1 MTVTSSQ
8 RRSNGSAVLD
18 SSMEVLGSQ
27 LPRIWTPRDERFDTL
42 GPLMEAISQ
51 LAGITLDE
59 WQTLIGDIALEVNSI
74 GEFVHRL
81 VLFVVGRQNGKS
93 VVLKARILL
102 GLFGL
107 EERLILHTAQD
118 RALPR
123 EIFEELCAHIGDTPA
138 FHRRLA
144 HKGIRD
150 TNGQERIRLKS
161 GARYMIKAP
170 RAARFRGQP
179 ANLIIIDEIREQH
192 NRDLVGAALPAQSAV
207 RNPQMWLTSNAG
219 DLKAVE
225 LAAQQQRGRAAAEL
239 PGSDPD
245 IAYLEWSAGDD
256 RDPADPHAWAEANPA
271 LGRRITVETIA
282 AELRTMSS
290 EAFETERMCRTLI
303 ALTSPAI
310 PIAKWNLCGGEP
322 AEIDPDEL
330 PRPQAAI
337 HIDGE
342 RTAASLVLA
351 VKRDGRLIVD
361 LVAEWVDEE
370 GIDLEHV
377 ASEVI
382 EWLKAHRVRELAYDR
397 RRSAVIADRV
407 ADLGYEVHRI
417 DATEFVI
424 SSQILFDAVT
434 TGQLLHRHNPE
445 LDRQIAA
452 TGRRTGIDGTW
463 YVSEP
468 ASSGNITGVVALA
481 FACNLAYGADTT
493 EGGFRWMRS

>member
-1 MTVTSSQ
+1 
-8 RRSNGSAVLD
+8 
-18 SSMEVLGSQ
+18 MEVRGSQ
-27 LPRIWTPRDERFDTL
+27 VPRIWTPRDERYESL
-42 GPLMEAISQ
+42 GDLMEAIAQ
-51 LAGITLDE
+51 IAGITLDE
-59 WQTLIGDIALEVNSI
+59 WQRFVGDVALEINDV

-81 VLFVVGRQNGKS
+81 VVFIVGRQNGKS

-107 EERLILHTAQD
+107 GELLILHTAQD

-144 HKGIRD
+144 RKGIRD

-170 RAARFRGQP
+170 RPARFRGQP
-179 ANLIIIDEIREQH
+179 ANLIIVDEIREQH
-192 NRDLVGAALPAQSAV
+192 SRDLVGAALPAQSAV
-207 RNPQMWLTSNAG
+207 YNPQMWLTSNAG

-225 LAAQQQRGRAAAEL
+225 LAAQQERGRAAAEL

-245 IAYLEWSAGDD
+245 IAYLEWSAGDERNHD
-256 RDPADPHAWAEANPA
+256 DQLGWAEANPA
-271 LGRRITVETIA
+271 LGARISLETIA

-290 EAFETERMCRTLI
+290 EAFETERMCRTLV

-310 PIAKWNLCGGEP
+310 PIAKWDECGGTP
-322 AEIDPDEL
+322 DEIDPDEL

-337 HIDGE
+337 HINGE
-342 RTAASLVLA
+342 RTAASLVMA
-351 VKRDGRLIVD
+351 TKRNGRLVVD
-361 LVAEWVDEE
+361 LVDEWVNDD
-370 GIDLEHV
+370 GIDLEAV
-377 ASEVI
+377 AADVI
-382 EWLKAHRVRELAYDR
+382 VWLRAFRVRDLAYDR

-407 ADLGYEVHRI
+407 ADIGIEVTRI

-445 LDRQIAA
+445 LDRQIRA

-468 ASSGNITGVVALA
+468 ASRGNITAVIALA
-481 FACNLAYGADTT
+481 FACNLAYAADST